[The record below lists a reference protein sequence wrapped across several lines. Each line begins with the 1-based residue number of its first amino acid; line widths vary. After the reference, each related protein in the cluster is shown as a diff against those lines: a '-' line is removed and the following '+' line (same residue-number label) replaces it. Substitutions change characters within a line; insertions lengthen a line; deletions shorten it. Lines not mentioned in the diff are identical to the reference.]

1 MDVDP
6 EHYLLDYLRTLP
18 KLNRVDA
25 KIVLGD
31 LYDKTYGIFDHT
43 SVQNRRPLSSVAF
56 HPAEMVNEDSLLEEG
71 MRLYISRNIY
81 EHFKLSW
88 TEFMDLP
95 RDIAQS
101 MLRIADEYNDLKR
114 QSMGQL
120 EQELSNLNKS

>member
-1 MDVDP
+1 MIG
-6 EHYLLDYLRTLP
+6 YLETLP

-25 KIVLGD
+25 KIVLSD
-31 LYDKTYGIFDHT
+31 LYDKHYGICDH
-43 SVQNRRPLSSVAF
+43 SAVSSQRPLSSVAL
-56 HPAEMVNEDSLLEEG
+56 HPAEILNEDSLLEEG
-71 MRLYISRNIY
+71 MRLYISRNIH

-101 MLRIADEYNDLKR
+101 IIRIAGEYNDLKR

-120 EQELSNLNKS
+120 EKDLANLNKT